1 MNDLEI
7 ENLLRKAPRLPA
19 PGGLLEQLKA
29 DIPAPRATANRPPQR
44 EPVWRRW
51 FPALSFGVLLLGG
64 FIVLAVQT
72 SQFLELR
79 RENQSLRAVTASL
92 DQLRQDNTELQRL
105 RVTAQESARSQTE
118 HEQLLKLRDE
128 VTQLRTQ
135 VQDLASLRAENQRL
149 QTERAAGAANTGVIA
164 EEDPFAAASEK
175 AMSIQCVNNL
185 KQIGLAARVWALEN
199 KDILPSDFLTMS
211 NELSTPKILVCPGD
225 KARKPANGW
234 PEFNASNV
242 SYELLSPG
250 VSETYP
256 DVVYARCPIHN
267 NVGLADGSVQMLGS
281 SGKVVMVDGKLKI
294 SRQPAFE

>member
-79 RENQSLRAVTASL
+79 RENQSLRAATANL
-92 DQLRQDNTELQRL
+92 DQLREDNAELQRL
-105 RVTAQESARSQTE
+105 RGAAQEAARTQTE
-118 HEQLLKLRDE
+118 HEQLLKLRNE
-128 VTQLRTQ
+128 AEQLRAQ
-135 VQDLASLRAENQRL
+135 SQELPALRGENQRL
-149 QTERAAGAANTGVIA
+149 QAARAAAAADTGVVA
-164 EEDPFAAASEK
+164 EEDPFAAAKEK
-175 AMSIQCVNNL
+175 AERISCVNNL
-185 KQIGLAARVWALEN
+185 KQIGLAARIWAT
-199 KDILPSDFLTMS
+199 DHQDVLPSDFLVMS
-211 NELSTPKILVCPGD
+211 NELSTPKVLICRGD
-225 KARKPANGW
+225 KAHKAAYNW
-234 PEFNASNV
+234 QEFNTSNV

-250 VSETYP
+250 ANVTDP
-256 DVVYARCPIHN
+256 QVVYARCSIHN
-267 NVGLADGSVQMLGS
+267 NVGLVDGSVHMLDPS
-281 SGKVVMVDGKLKI
+281 RKVVTVDGKAKI
-294 SRQPAFE
+294 FQTPTYE